1 MLYCARCQSLCEDD
15 RHTCPNCKGKKL
27 RPPEENDP
35 VFLITAGKLDAGRI
49 SAALSEQEIPF
60 ETRVSGP
67 ESSAPAAYLGTAPA
81 SAARFFVPF
90 GAMEKSRE
98 ALEGIGI
105 FNEDGEAA
113 YPGEDEEECDMVEE
127 DSKEMSPVKR
137 FVWRVISVVLFIL
150 LIWAVV
156 AATDGVIGLVEK
168 AFLQG

>member
-1 MLYCARCQSLCEDD
+1 MLYCARCQSLCEDGM
-15 RHTCPNCKGKKL
+15 HVCPNCKGKKL

-35 VFLITAGKLDAGRI
+35 VFLITAGKLDASRI

-67 ESSAPAAYLGTAPA
+67 ESSAPAAYLGTTPA
-81 SAARFFVPF
+81 SAARFFVPY

-98 ALEGIGI
+98 MMEGIGI
-105 FNEDGEAA
+105 F
-113 YPGEDEEECDMVEE
+113 EEEGETAHPEEEDQEGDVVEE
-127 DSKEMSPVKR
+127 DSKSMSPVKR
-137 FVWRVISVVLFIL
+137 FVWRVISVILFIL